1 MRLPFVRVALLF
13 ACAAMASVAS
23 GEPAPP
29 FQLKRLARASSP
41 GLHIKIVDAAGAP
54 VYPVTVAVEY
64 DSGAPAVAET
74 TADGIT
80 VALAPGRNVRAVTLG
95 GPSPQRF
102 DIDATRANF
111 LLFTR

>member
-1 MRLPFVRVALLF
+1 MTSA
-13 ACAAMASVAS
+13 AS
-23 GEPAPP
+23 GEPARP
-29 FQLKRLARASSP
+29 FQLKRLARAASP

-54 VYPVTVAVEY
+54 VYPVTVGIEY
-64 DSGAPAVAET
+64 DSGAPAVVET
-74 TADGIT
+74 TADGVT
-80 VALAPGRNVRAVTLG
+80 VALAPGRIVRAVTLG